1 MIPDLL
7 TLSLNLIILQW
18 FSLCLK
24 HFEKYVIS
32 KRYITARKNDIQA
45 QNEIGAVA
53 PIERD
58 PFNLIVKIMVQ

>member
-1 MIPDLL
+1 MFFSHQNLRLEASIYMIPDLL

-32 KRYITARKNDIQA
+32 KRYITARKND
-45 QNEIGAVA
+45 N
-53 PIERD
+53 
-58 PFNLIVKIMVQ
+58 

>member
-24 HFEKYVIS
+24 HFEKYV
-32 KRYITARKNDIQA
+32 TARKKTIFK
-45 QNEIGAVA
+45 
-53 PIERD
+53 P
-58 PFNLIVKIMVQ
+58 KMK